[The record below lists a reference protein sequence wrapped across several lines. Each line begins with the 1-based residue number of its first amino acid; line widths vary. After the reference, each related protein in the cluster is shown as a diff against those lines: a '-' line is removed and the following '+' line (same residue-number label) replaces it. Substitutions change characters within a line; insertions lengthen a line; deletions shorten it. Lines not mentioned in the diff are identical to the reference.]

1 MEIKAFGDR
10 IIADMIDSPELMKQT
25 QSGIYINDKDG
36 STDAIRPRWF
46 KVLSVGPRVDAIEVN
61 QYVFVDHGRWTRG
74 INVDDTKIYRL
85 DNKDILLVSDEDPM
99 VV

>member
-25 QSGIYINDKDG
+25 KSGLYINDKDG
-36 STDAIRPRWF
+36 TTDAIRPRWF
-46 KVLSVGPRVDAIEVN
+46 KVLAVGPRVDFIEVN

-74 INVDDTKIYRL
+74 INVDDTTIYRL

-99 VV
+99 EV